1 MFFSAPALPHW
12 PTEVCGANLC
22 EPARC
27 KARAQG
33 NETVVFLRGWRQ
45 EAKTLASISAPLS
58 SPLPSSP
65 VFVVFVRLCADLGVR
80 NAVATTGSLDR
91 FHLSLVSLPLLVS
104 ACTSH
109 LGARPCVTIASLR
122 SVLCLGVL
130 STPCF
135 LCLLLVSY
143 CLCCLFSLTFIVCIS
158 S

>member
-1 MFFSAPALPHW
+1 M
-12 PTEVCGANLC
+12 C

-45 EAKTLASISAPLS
+45 EAKTLATISAPLS

-65 VFVVFVRLCADLGVR
+65 VFVVFVGLCADLGVR
-80 NAVATTGSLDR
+80 NAVATTGPLDR
-91 FHLSLVSLPLLVS
+91 SHLCLASLPLLAS
-104 ACTSH
+104 ACSSH
-109 LGARPCVTIASLR
+109 FGARPGVTIASLR

-135 LCLLLVSY
+135 LCLLLACSI
-143 CLCCLFSLTFIVCIS
+143 LCCILAFPSYMHNNRAIVFFFCSCFWSLTRGG
-158 S
+158 